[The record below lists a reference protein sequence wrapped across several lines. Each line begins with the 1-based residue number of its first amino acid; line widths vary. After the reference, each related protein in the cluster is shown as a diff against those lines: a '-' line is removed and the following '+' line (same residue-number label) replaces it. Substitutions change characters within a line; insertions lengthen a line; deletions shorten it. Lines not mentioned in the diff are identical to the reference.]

1 MLHVPHVHVP
11 HVPHPDLRQLARDVT
26 LATEVVLASVVLTG
40 SVALGVREAVGS
52 AAPTPPAPAAVVVA
66 PAADDHP
73 ATVPFARIDLTRA
86 GGVVADVHVPATGD
100 LAVSVVD
107 TAGAV
112 VATIDAVRGTT
123 AAVRVPPGTYRLL
136 VRQES
141 PVEHVGDVA
150 ISAASVLRSDA
161 LTLAEGESLTVRL
174 LPAS

>member
-52 AAPTPPAPAAVVVA
+52 AAPRPPRPA